1 MRPRHSCLPG
11 MPDADAVASEP
22 AALQRAL
29 EAALASC
36 GEQLSPSLSCQLAWR
51 VGEQPTVLLS
61 VAEGQATLRTAERGE
76 IAADACALEFDS
88 EAVFADAMSGRARTA
103 TALASGAMRVASN
116 PHVLRQP
123 ELRPLL
129 AALREAVLSGA
140 AAVAGSTGLQI
151 TIAGAEREDEADGRG
166 GQYTAFVVRLEGPD
180 GSPPIVAR
188 KRFSE
193 FLQLQVAVQEVC
205 PDAALAPLPPKRFF
219 HNDEVIRER
228 QLMLTAFLRSVVA
241 CDALLSSAEGAEILA
256 SFLGVSGAE
265 WVGATTV
272 APLAHSGPKA
282 ARDGRAAEL
291 EEEVQELTE
300 RVEQLESTIKKMQD
314 KETAESD
321 RRCREKADALLS
333 LGWRCFAGVGAVLAV
348 YCSVYGRSARFAW
361 LSLAALGGSALY
373 MRYSRSMLRRMIVG
387 FSVWGVVMVNYRR
400 TKRLTAPERMSEAE
414 SDAVWEEV
422 HKIHSIFCCANG
434 AFVLRI
440 SAYAFVVALTGK
452 LPPSDESIVHLQGW
466 WVKAGQYLSSRAD
479 VMPPSYLKEL
489 GKLQDSI
496 PARPMSEVLATIREE
511 LPADLAERLL
521 GGLEEEALAAASIAQ
536 VHRVELKPEAGAG
549 GEPQVVALKIQHRG
563 VAEIMAQDMK
573 QMDLMIRIVAY
584 FEPEFDFSQVV
595 KEWCAEASKELDF
608 NQEAKK

>member
-1 MRPRHSCLPG
+1 METASASAPP
-11 MPDADAVASEP
+11 ASEP

-51 VGEQPTVLLS
+51 VGEQPTMLLS
-61 VAEGQATLRTAERGE
+61 LAKGQATLRTAERGE
-76 IAADACALEFDS
+76 IAADACTLEFDS

-103 TALASGAMRVASN
+103 AALASGAMRVASN

-129 AALREAVLSGA
+129 AALREAVLCG
-140 AAVAGSTGLQI
+140 AAVAGSSTGLQI
-151 TIAGAEREDEADGRG
+151 TIAGVERADEADGRG

-193 FLQLQVAVQEVC
+193 FLQLQLAVQEVC

-219 HNDEVIRER
+219 HNAEVIRER

-265 WVGATTV
+265 WVGATTAI
-272 APLAHSGPKA
+272 APLAHSGPRTA
-282 ARDGRAAEL
+282 GDGRAAEL

-387 FSVWGVVMVNYRR
+387 FSVWGVVMYNYRR
-400 TKRLTAPERMSEAE
+400 TKRLTAPERMSEVE

-422 HKIHSIFCCANG
+422 HKVHSIFCCEQHEWRFRFTN
-434 AFVLRI
+434 FC
-440 SAYAFVVALTGK
+440 
-452 LPPSDESIVHLQGW
+452 VH
-466 WVKAGQYLSSRAD
+466 LSSR
-479 VMPPSYLKEL
+479 
-489 GKLQDSI
+489 
-496 PARPMSEVLATIREE
+496 
-511 LPADLAERLL
+511 
-521 GGLEEEALAAASIAQ
+521 
-536 VHRVELKPEAGAG
+536 
-549 GEPQVVALKIQHRG
+549 
-563 VAEIMAQDMK
+563 
-573 QMDLMIRIVAY
+573 
-584 FEPEFDFSQVV
+584 
-595 KEWCAEASKELDF
+595 
-608 NQEAKK
+608 